1 MEHNTIVIDAV
12 TGEIKT
18 EYQEQIE
25 DNTSIVIDYEER
37 VIELIRQK
45 YSVNQELAILR
56 QQNEKIEEFQEY
68 FDYCEQ
74 CKLQAKQDAGITG

>member
-1 MEHNTIVIDAV
+1 MEHNTIVIDSV
-12 TGEIKT
+12 TGEVTT

-25 DNTSIVIDYEER
+25 DNTPIIINYEER
-37 VIELIRQK
+37 VIELIRQR

-56 QQNEKIEEFQEY
+56 QQEVKINEYQEY

-74 CKLQAKQDAGITG
+74 CKLQAKQESGLI